1 MLTDPTD
8 KPGRGPERDEPS
20 TLASSLLARVRTN
33 DQAAWEQLV
42 NRYYR
47 LVYGWCRWA
56 GLRPDDAADVCQE
69 VFRSVASS
77 LDNFR
82 RDRDGDTFRGW
93 LRRIT
98 QRRLCDHRQ
107 KRREQPQAEGGSDAQ
122 ERLLEV
128 AEELSS
134 ASSVR
139 YVRSSRLAQVLEV
152 VRCEFE
158 PQTWQAFWRATVDR
172 EPAADVAAALG
183 LTANAVYLAK
193 SRVLR
198 RLREEMSQPNDE
210 RDRSKPRVLRTSEQ

>member
-1 MLTDPTD
+1 
-8 KPGRGPERDEPS
+8 
-20 TLASSLLARVRTN
+20 VRTN

-42 NRYYR
+42 SRYYR
-47 LVYGWCRWA
+47 LVYGWCRRA

-69 VFRSVASS
+69 VFRSVAGS
-77 LDNFR
+77 LGNFR
-82 RDRDGDTFRGW
+82 RSRDGDTFRGW

-98 QRRLCDHRQ
+98 QRRISDHRHKQ
-107 KRREQPQAEGGSDAQ
+107 QEQPQAEGGSDAQ

-134 ASSVR
+134 GSSVQC
-139 YVRSSRLAQVLEV
+139 VRESRLGPALEV

-158 PQTWQAFWRATVDR
+158 PQTWRAFWRATVDQ

-198 RLREEMSQPNDE
+198 RLREEMSRPNDG
-210 RDRSKPRVLRTSEQ
+210 RDGSKPRVLRASEP

>member
-1 MLTDPTD
+1 MLTDATD

-42 NRYYR
+42 SRYYR
-47 LVYGWCRWA
+47 LVYGWCRRA
-56 GLRPDDAADVCQE
+56 SLRPDDAADVCQE
-69 VFRSVASS
+69 VFRSVAGS
-77 LDNFR
+77 LGNFR
-82 RDRDGDTFRGW
+82 RSRDGDTFRGW

-98 QRRLCDHRQ
+98 QRRISDHRHKQ
-107 KRREQPQAEGGSDAQ
+107 QEQPQAEGGSDAQ

-128 AEELSS
+128 AQDGSS

-139 YVRSSRLAQVLEV
+139 CVWSSRLAQALEV

-158 PQTWQAFWRATVDR
+158 PTTWQAFWRATVDQ

-198 RLREEMSQPNDE
+198 RLREEMSRPNDG
-210 RDRSKPRVLRTSEQ
+210 RDGSKPRVLRASEP